1 MSENFSMLF
10 LKCINK
16 KITLRMNN
24 GKTINGML
32 VEYDE
37 FMNMTLNDAREE
49 SNENFKN
56 LGNTLIRGSSITAI
70 VLPDEN

>member
-1 MSENFSMLF
+1 MLF